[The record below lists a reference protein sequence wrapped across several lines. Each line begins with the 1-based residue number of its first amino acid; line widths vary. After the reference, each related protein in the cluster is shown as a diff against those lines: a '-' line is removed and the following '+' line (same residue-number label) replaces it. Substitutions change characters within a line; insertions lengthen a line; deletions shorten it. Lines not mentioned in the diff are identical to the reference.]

1 MKQKRSNVIVLMI
14 GILFGMGLMS
24 GDVGKVGAAGG
35 AVQALPATIDIRV
48 DGQRQDIEAFA
59 INGTTFVRLVD
70 VGKAVDFNVYWDSGA
85 AAVQVE
91 RNVAYTGKAPAAP
104 GLSADGER
112 IRQEIILKTN
122 ALRGKH
128 GQRELTVNARLME
141 AAQVRAAELA
151 ATGTYAHTRP
161 DGRKFTTVT
170 DCPYVGENIHRISTS
185 YLDYH
190 HLDLAQAAMED
201 WAASQG
207 HLENIINPEICAI
220 GTGVA
225 RGKNNK
231 GEEAWYCVQLFLVN
245 GCSVG
250 WVDQPM
256 TGE

>member
-1 MKQKRSNVIVLMI
+1 MLEKLKQADIPQELVLGWPRSVLLGDEKLIVEQHQ
-14 GILFGMGLMS
+14 G
-24 GDVGKVGAAGG
+24 
-35 AVQALPATIDIRV
+35 
-48 DGQRQDIEAFA
+48 
-59 INGTTFVRLVD
+59 
-70 VGKAVDFNVYWDSGA
+70 VYA
-85 AAVQVE
+85 CTQ
-91 RNVAYTGKAPAAP
+91 
-104 GLSADGER
+104 
-112 IRQEIILKTN
+112 QEIILKTN
-122 ALRGKH
+122 ALRAKH
-128 GQRELTVNARLME
+128 GQRELVVNARLME

-185 YLDYH
+185 YLDYY
-190 HLDLAQAAMED
+190 HLDLAQAAIED

-231 GEEAWYCVQLFLVN
+231 GEEAWYCVQLFLVD
-245 GCSVG
+245 GCSIG

-256 TGE
+256 TGK